1 MGLGLRVQ
9 ADYDTGQ
16 EVRWVI
22 PESPAEKAG
31 IQPGDMLLAVNG
43 KDGLIAD
50 ELLGEKGSTVSMMI
64 LSLFGELLCLEL
76 ERTVGEGD
84 EKDPQAQKD
93 EKLLLGGDR
102 QKAPLPK
109 HVENLAKH
117 QAKQISDEIIERQ
130 TKHQTPQITAEQT
143 PSANNVDRA
152 KNTYRLPKFAQLTRE
167 EPKVAYCINRSSGAD
182 ELIGTPL
189 ESAEF
194 PPPNKLQIGD
204 IVWFSDYHEQTRL
217 ASIVDINTLRSPDV
231 YILELAATME
241 SGGKLVMDI
250 AAYDHAVGAVH
261 AGQCTC
267 ANCREAWPRAAPR
280 KLLTDAVRCR
290 NYWVDVCS
298 KRGQRQRRFDSCVS
312 DFLCVSDFGSRQLA
326 EKA

>member
-1 MGLGLRVQ
+1 MG
-9 ADYDTGQ
+9 
-16 EVRWVI
+16 
-22 PESPAEKAG
+22 
-31 IQPGDMLLAVNG
+31 N
-43 KDGLIAD
+43 
-50 ELLGEKGSTVSMMI
+50 
-64 LSLFGELLCLEL
+64 
-76 ERTVGEGD
+76 
-84 EKDPQAQKD
+84 
-93 EKLLLGGDR
+93 DR
-102 QKAPLPK
+102 
-109 HVENLAKH
+109 
-117 QAKQISDEIIERQ
+117 
-130 TKHQTPQITAEQT
+130 AEQT

-194 PPPNKLQIGD
+194 PPPVPNPNQMPKQVADWGHCMVWQPSSYIVLLGG
-204 IVWFSDYHEQTRL
+204 VWFSDYHEQTRL

-290 NYWVDVCS
+290 NYWVD
-298 KRGQRQRRFDSCVS
+298 
-312 DFLCVSDFGSRQLA
+312 
-326 EKA
+326 